1 MHLQTR
7 AMAEKR
13 DQEERHSAGDFPYS
27 FRSPVQEKSNEAG
40 GRLIEYLR
48 ENPQVEDMLM
58 ECFVKATRRV
68 PVAPPNE
75 RVFRVILGVLLS
87 VVFKSISLVVALL
100 RSARAKIPA
109 KIPQEHQNA
118 LEKRKENL
126 ENMEIK
132 LANEKQNV
140 ESLKKMVTI
149 ILLLYT
155 SCMILRTKRR

>member
-1 MHLQTR
+1 MDLQPR

-40 GRLIEYLR
+40 GRLTEYLR
-48 ENPQVEDMLM
+48 QNPQVEDMLM
-58 ECFVKATRRV
+58 ECFVKATRRG

-75 RVFRVILGVLLS
+75 RIFHLILGVLLS
-87 VVFKSISLVVALL
+87 MGFKGISLVVALL
-100 RSARAKIPA
+100 YSARA

-140 ESLKKMVTI
+140 ESLKKMVKI